1 MLSSDNNKCP
11 TAKRTHMMKELFK
24 YLTTLQEVV
33 VNLAVGRAKERDYN
47 QKKKKKKSPGSLT
60 TKKISSLWEDIEK
73 K

>member
-24 YLTTLQEVV
+24 YLTTLQEEV
-33 VNLAVGRAKERDYN
+33 VNLAVGRAKGRDYN
-47 QKKKKKKSPGSLT
+47 RRKKKKSPGSLT